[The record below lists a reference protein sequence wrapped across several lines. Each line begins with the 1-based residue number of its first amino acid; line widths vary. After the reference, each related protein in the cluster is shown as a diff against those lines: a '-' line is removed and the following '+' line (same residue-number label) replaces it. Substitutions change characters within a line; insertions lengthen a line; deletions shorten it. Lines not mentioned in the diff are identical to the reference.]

1 MKKVTKQDHKLDL
14 RIESLT
20 DLVFGLALSIGA
32 LLLAS
37 TSVTTPSAFVGNIL
51 SYAFGFLILVFVW
64 FRYTLIESALKFST
78 RSIILL
84 NILLLFFVSIEPYLF
99 NILKSPISS
108 DAIINISSSIYAFDM
123 GSIMIIL
130 GILTYIVIKQ
140 KVITKKLNHYKQQIL
155 ANFIIGV
162 IFFISIL
169 PFFWSF
175 EVYGIKGRFFIWLV
189 SFPII
194 YIIFRISNNR
204 R

>member
-1 MKKVTKQDHKLDL
+1 MKKISRQNHKIDL

-37 TSVTTPSAFVGNIL
+37 SSVTTPSAFIGNIL
-51 SYAFGFLILVFVW
+51 SYAFGFSILLFVW
-64 FRYTLIESALKFST
+64 FRYTFIESALKFTT
-78 RSIILL
+78 RSIMIL
-84 NILLLFFVSIEPYLF
+84 NIILLFFVSIEPYLF
-99 NILKSPISS
+99 NILKSPSIN
-108 DAIINISSSIYAFDM
+108 DAIFNTSSAIYAFDM

-155 ANFIIGV
+155 ASFIIGA

-175 EVYGIKGRFFIWLV
+175 EIYNIKGRFFIWLV

-194 YIIFRISNNR
+194 YIIFRISNTR